1 MTAALLERDWSLASD
16 NATLV
21 RCVLAGDAAAFE
33 AIMRR
38 YNRRLYRLARATM
51 RNDADAEDALQDAYV
66 KAFNAL
72 AEFRGDASLS
82 TWLARIVHNECMM
95 RLRRDARRDN
105 VIPMAGDIDV
115 SERDLPDTSIERP
128 EAAAMRSQMRALLER
143 HLDELPDATIERP
156 EAAAMRS
163 QMRSLLERH
172 LDDLP
177 DALRTVFMMRA
188 IDDMSVQEVA
198 QCLGLSEVAVRSR
211 HFRARSLLREAL
223 AREIDATE
231 AGVFAFAGERCDRIV
246 AGVLA
251 RIGAT
256 PRQ

>member
-1 MTAALLERDWSLASD
+1 MTAALLDNAWSLDSD
-16 NATLV
+16 DATIV
-21 RCVLAGDAAAFE
+21 RCVVAGEAAAFE

-143 HLDELPDATIERP
+143 HLDELPDAL
-156 EAAAMRS
+156 RS
-163 QMRSLLERH
+163 
-172 LDDLP
+172 
-177 DALRTVFMMRA
+177 VFVMRA
-188 IDDMSVQEVA
+188 IEDMSVQEVA

>member
-1 MTAALLERDWSLASD
+1 MNATVLDKTWSAKSD
-16 NATLV
+16 DATLV
-21 RCVLAGDAAAFE
+21 RCIVAGDAAAFE

-66 KAFNAL
+66 KAYHAL
-72 AEFRGDASLS
+72 AHFRGEASLS
-82 TWLARIVHNECMM
+82 TWLARIVHNECLM

-105 VIPMAGDIDV
+105 VIPMAGDVDV
-115 SERDLPDTSIERP
+115 SEQEIPDTATERP

-143 HLDELPDATIERP
+143 HVDELPDA
-156 EAAAMRS
+156 
-163 QMRSLLERH
+163 
-172 LDDLP
+172 
-177 DALRTVFMMRA
+177 LRAVFVLRA
-188 IDDMSVQEVA
+188 IEDLSVQEAA

-231 AGVFAFAGERCDRIV
+231 ADVFAFAGARCDRIV

-256 PRQ
+256 PSR

>member
-1 MTAALLERDWSLASD
+1 MTAPLIEKDWSMASD
-16 NATLV
+16 DAALV

-33 AIMRR
+33 AVMRR

-51 RNDADAEDALQDAYV
+51 GNDADAEDVLQDAYV
-66 KAFNAL
+66 KAYYAL
-72 AEFRGDASLS
+72 AQFRGDASLS

-95 RLRRDARRDN
+95 RLRRDIRRDN

-115 SERDLPDTSIERP
+115 SER
-128 EAAAMRSQMRALLER
+128 
-143 HLDELPDATIERP
+143 ELPDVTIERP

-163 QMRSLLERH
+163 QVRSLLERH

-177 DALRTVFMMRA
+177 DALRTVFVMRA
-188 IDDMSVQEVA
+188 IEDMSVQEVA

-231 AGVFAFAGERCDRIV
+231 ADVFAFAGARCDRIV

-251 RIGAT
+251 RIGAMP
-256 PRQ
+256 PR